1 MGRALGEGR
10 PVRARRT
17 TVPLDR
23 RDHRTPKRIQS
34 VVVFYPT
41 YDDQQVVFPIDVD
54 DVLAVA
60 DEVHAGRG
68 RGVERL
74 AVGVQLPA
82 RETDIGRGR
91 SGSGGEGDPFFQDHF
106 TTRSFADLQEKLT
119 EAREVPRAD
128 EHAAAEV
135 AAADGLIGSA
145 VGLDPGVFLA
155 VPAPR
160 GRRPDWFH

>member
-1 MGRALGEGR
+1 M
-10 PVRARRT
+10 RARRT

-34 VVVFYPT
+34 VVVFDPT

-91 SGSGGEGDPFFQDHF
+91 PGRAGEGDPFFQDHF
-106 TTRSFADLQEKLT
+106 TTRSFADLQEELT

-160 GRRPDWFH
+160 GRRPDWFY